1 MSEQDA
7 LSLAAAA
14 AAGDRQAF
22 AQLYDLYVDRVYHYI
37 YYRLGSARDAEDLT
51 ENVFL
56 KAWQAMRRY
65 QPNGTPVF
73 AWLVRIAH
81 NALIDHLRTSR
92 ETAPIEE
99 IAEDAVEGAHWA
111 DPVQAADL
119 RCTQGQ
125 LRRAILGLKPEQQQ
139 VIIMRFIDEMSHA
152 QVADALEKTEGA
164 VRVIQHRALAALRQ
178 AMAEEMA

>member
-1 MSEQDA
+1 MSEQEA
-7 LSLAAAA
+7 LSLATAA
-14 AAGDRQAF
+14 AAGDSQAF

-37 YYRLGSARDAEDLT
+37 HYGLGRARDAEDLT
-51 ENVFL
+51 ETVFL

-65 QPNGTPVF
+65 QPNGSPVF

-81 NALIDHLRTSR
+81 NALIDHLRTCR
-92 ETAPIEE
+92 ETAPLEE
-99 IAEDAVEGAHWA
+99 IEDDAVEGALWA
-111 DPVQAADL
+111 NPVQVADL

-139 VIIMRFIDEMSHA
+139 VIILRFIDEMSHA
-152 QVADALEKTEGA
+152 QVADALAKTEGA